1 MMPDGAVDPISIEPR
16 LATPETLVSRLDEV
30 LRAHGSSEVM
40 AFLDRGEQLA
50 AQFSGDDLR
59 ERALAMATRLEQA
72 LTPGAAAL
80 LVLPAGPDFIVALLG
95 CLYAGIVAVPLPVPR
110 PGAAQERLGGVLLD
124 SGAAALLCRQ
134 ATVASLDFDP
144 NATPVKLVLVDEASD
159 PSPRTARP
167 ARLAGLHRSPDDT
180 VIVQYTSGSTR
191 APSGIALSSRNV
203 LRNASYSAA
212 RWRCGPDDI
221 VVSWL
226 PHFHDMGLFGGILFP
241 LLWGARSVQMS
252 PLAFV
257 QKPLRWLRAI
267 DRFGATFSGGPAFA
281 FGLCLDAAKENQA
294 REINL
299 SQWKVACC
307 GGEPISRRLMEAFRT
322 TFAPSALDPATLV
335 PCYGLA
341 EATLLVVAERD
352 GILDHGGDDGFPI
365 EACRL
370 GPESRALLRIV
381 DPQTRRPVRD
391 GQPGEIWVK
400 GPSVARGR
408 FRADAPPLPL
418 TLTLAGDS
426 TPYLPT
432 GDLGRIED
440 RGLIVT
446 GRTKDILIAHGC
458 NVAAVD
464 LEWLAA
470 EQDPALNPLAA
481 AAFVRDP
488 MTEQGACLVIE
499 VRDPPPRVHRDT
511 TEQRIRTS
519 VAATFGIDL
528 DLILFVKRGT
538 LERTT
543 SGKIRRHAVASRVR
557 MGDAYAGA
565 RL

>member
-1 MMPDGAVDPISIEPR
+1 MPYDSVDPVSCEPR
-16 LATPETLVSRLDEV
+16 LASSETLIARLDDI
-30 LRAHGSSEVM
+30 LRAHGSSEVI
-40 AFLDRGEQLA
+40 AFLERGEHLVA
-50 AQFSGDDLR
+50 RFSGDDLR
-59 ERALAMATRLEQA
+59 ERAITTAARLEQTLA
-72 LTPGAAAL
+72 PGAAAL

-95 CLYAGIVAVPLPVPR
+95 CLYAGIIAIPLPVPR
-110 PGAAQERLGGVLLD
+110 PGAAKERVSGVLLD

-134 ATVASLDFDP
+134 ATLASLDVDP
-144 NATPVKLVLVDEASD
+144 NTTPVNIVLVDETD
-159 PSPRTARP
+159 PSRRTKP
-167 ARLAGLHRSPDDT
+167 PRLAGLHRSPDET
-180 VIVQYTSGSTR
+180 VLVQYTSGSTR

-203 LRNASYSAA
+203 LHNAGYSAA
-212 RWRCGPDDI
+212 RWRCGPDDV

-241 LLWGARSVQMS
+241 LLWGARSIQMS

-257 QKPLRWLRAI
+257 QKPLRWLRAM
-267 DRFGATFSGGPAFA
+267 DRFGATFSGGPAFS
-281 FGLCLDAAKENQA
+281 FGLCLDAAKENHA
-294 REINL
+294 REIDL
-299 SQWKVACC
+299 SRWKVACC
-307 GGEPISRRLMEAFRT
+307 GGEPISRRLMDAFRT
-322 TFAPSALDPATLV
+322 TYAPAGFDPATLV

-341 EATLLVVAERD
+341 EATLLVAAERD
-352 GILDHGGDDGFPI
+352 GIVHDGPDDGLPI

-381 DPQTRRPVRD
+381 DPQTRRPVPD
-391 GQPGEIWVK
+391 GQLGEIWVE
-400 GPSVARGR
+400 GPSVAPGR
-408 FRADAPPLPL
+408 FRPDAPPLPL

-432 GDLGRIED
+432 GDLGRIEV
-440 RGLIVT
+440 RGLLVT

-470 EQDPALNPLAA
+470 EQDSALNPLAA

-488 MTEQGACLVIE
+488 MTERGACLVIE
-499 VRDPPPRVHRDT
+499 VRDPAPTVHRGT
-511 TEQRIRTS
+511 IEQRIRTS

-528 DLILFVKRGT
+528 DLVLFVKRGT

-543 SGKIRRHAVASRVR
+543 SGKIRRHAVATRVR
-557 MGDAYAGA
+557 VGDAYAGA